1 MTGFIGPAL
10 IGLLGAIMVLL
21 PRFLRGLLPGFPWFL
36 PVTFLGFTFLVAGF
50 HHLWARRKT
59 PLDSYDGLPDLFIHV
74 HSPANPESS
83 IRWVI
88 RGVVSFGLAL
98 FGATVGTEGAAIE
111 FSKSVLLRK
120 TSKTSRWSENRRRTD
135 AAVALATGISAAFA
149 APFAAVVMPIEL
161 GLGGSAINTVIASVS
176 AFFWLKFFDTQRFFE
191 GWVPNGLSAEH
202 FDITGVLFPF
212 RLSGA
217 RDWIGVLAVTL
228 AVGLFATALIRFI
241 RYCKESVAD
250 LFRGAPWMKVLGA
263 GFLLFLVMLIYKGGH
278 EAPQA
283 LLEAV
288 LWDKKAPLECGLLVL
303 SLTLTL
309 ALVLSAFGSSGVIW
323 PVFVLGGVLSV
334 LVDQWALGLLPGHSS
349 VAGLVGAS
357 AMLGAVLGAP
367 LAGSLLAFELTGNYN
382 ILLPCLLASFG
393 AVQIRKGLGTRSLIE
408 LDLEARGLHT
418 VHGRSLDILKRL
430 TVQEAMVTD
439 HQSVLEHDPVTDLHS
454 RLIQSRYPFLPVVSA
469 QGKYAGLL
477 TLDMVEDAWHSD
489 TPEASHSPLSKLLE
503 AKDLLYRSKV
513 KAPTVKSH
521 DSLSLAQSLFEEYPC
536 IPVID
541 DERRVIGL
549 LFVHNVRLAYD
560 REAARQSMI

>member
-10 IGLLGAIMVLL
+10 IGLMGAIMVLL
-21 PRFLRGLLPGFPWFL
+21 PRFLRGILPGFPWFL
-36 PVTFLGFTFLVAGF
+36 AVILLGFTFLVAF
-50 HHLWARRKT
+50 FQHLLVRRKG
-59 PLDSYDGLPDLFIHV
+59 PLGRYDGLPDLFIHV
-74 HSPANPESS
+74 HLPANPESS
-83 IRWVI
+83 ILWAFRSM
-88 RGVVSFGLAL
+88 VSFGLAL
-98 FGATVGTEGAAIE
+98 FGANVGTEGAAIE
-111 FSKSVLLRK
+111 FSKSLLLRMA
-120 TSKTSRWSENRRRTD
+120 SKTSRRSGNRRRTD

-161 GLGGSAINTVIASVS
+161 GLGGSAFDTVIASVS

-212 RLSGA
+212 RLRGA

-228 AVGLFATALIRFI
+228 VIGLFATGLIRFI
-241 RYCKESVAD
+241 RYCKERVSE
-250 LFRGAPWMKVLGA
+250 LFHGAPWMKLLGV
-263 GFLLFLVMLIYKGGH
+263 GFMLFLVMLVYKGGH
-278 EAPQA
+278 EAPQV

-288 LWDKKAPLECGLLVL
+288 LWDRKAPLECGLLVFSL
-303 SLTLTL
+303 SLTL

-323 PVFVLGGVLSV
+323 PVFVLGGVLSI
-334 LVDQWALGLLPGHSS
+334 LVDQWLLALLPGHSS
-349 VAGLVGAS
+349 VAGIVGAS

-367 LAGSLLAFELTGNYN
+367 LAGSLLAYELTGNTN

-393 AVQIRKGLGTRSLIE
+393 AVQIRKGLRTRSLIE
-408 LDLEARGLHT
+408 QELEDRGLQT

-430 TVQEAMVTD
+430 AVREAMVTD
-439 HQSVLEHDPVTDLHS
+439 HQSVLEHEPVNDLHS
-454 RLIQSRYPFLPVVSA
+454 RLIHSRYPFLPVVSA

-477 TLDMVEDAWHSD
+477 TVEMVEDAWHSD
-489 TPEASHSPLSKLLE
+489 TPDASHSPLSKLLE

-513 KAPTVKSH
+513 KAPTVNAH
-521 DSLSLAQSLFEEYPC
+521 DSLSLAQSMFEEYPC

-541 DERRVIGL
+541 DERRVVGL

-560 REAARQSMI
+560 REAARQSMT